1 MFQDR
6 FKVIFVTEGE
16 DEVGLIDDQKLERL
30 SERQISGFDVSDD
43 SRRNSDDD
51 VRQVSDE
58 KLLLSFHA
66 FHVGHVDAAD
76 HAAATV
82 G

>member
-1 MFQDR
+1 
-6 FKVIFVTEGE
+6 
-16 DEVGLIDDQKLERL
+16 
-30 SERQISGFDVSDD
+30 
-43 SRRNSDDD
+43 
-51 VRQVSDE
+51 
-58 KLLLSFHA
+58 LLLSFHA